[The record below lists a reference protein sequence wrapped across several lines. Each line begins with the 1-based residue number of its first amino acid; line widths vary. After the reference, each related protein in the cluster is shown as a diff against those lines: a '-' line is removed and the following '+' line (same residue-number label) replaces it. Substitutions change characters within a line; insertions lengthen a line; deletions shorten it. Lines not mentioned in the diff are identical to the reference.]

1 MKYDFIEIG
10 TSDFDTEIQNCDDDK
25 IGLSIEPLI
34 HYLDNL
40 PNKKN
45 VTKVNA
51 AVSNYNGFVD
61 IYYLNEEI
69 IKKFDLPDYVKGQNS
84 IGNPHPEILHWFVRG
99 LTNEDISKK
108 NVPVINFETIIKKYN
123 VESLELLKVD
133 TEGHDCIIME
143 DYLGYVFNNHNLLAK
158 KIIFESNILSN
169 QASVNSIINKCVSL
183 GYTIVKTGENTI
195 LTKV

>member
-108 NVPVINFETIIKKYN
+108 NVPVINFETIFKKYN

-143 DYLGYVFNNHNLLAK
+143 DYLGYVSNNHNLLAK

-195 LTKV
+195 LTKG

>member
-10 TSDFDTEIQNCDDDK
+10 TSDFDTEIQNCGDDK

-61 IYYLNEEI
+61 VYYLNEET
-69 IKKFDLPDYVKGQNS
+69 IKKFNLPDYVKGQNS
-84 IGNPHPEILHWFVRG
+84 IGNPHPEILNWFKHG
-99 LTNEDISKK
+99 LRNEDISKK
-108 NVPVINFETIIKKYN
+108 TVPVINFETIITKYN

-133 TEGHDCIIME
+133 TEGHDCTIME
-143 DYLGYVFNNHNLLAK
+143 NYLDYASNNHNLLAK
-158 KIIFESNILSN
+158 KIIFESNSLSN
-169 QASVNSIINKCVSL
+169 QTSVNLIINKCVLL
-183 GYTIVKTGENTI
+183 GYTIINTGENTI
-195 LTKV
+195 LTK

>member
-143 DYLGYVFNNHNLLAK
+143 DYLGYVSNNHNLLAK

-183 GYTIVKTGENTI
+183 GYTIVKIGENTI

>member
-143 DYLGYVFNNHNLLAK
+143 DYLGYVSNNHNLLAK